1 METDDNNNGFD
12 ILQADP
18 SPATTEWCYRLRM
31 IALDRA
37 LKTLEGAK
45 ISASDMVSLMKIR
58 RSLED
63 EVGEKPQIVWQD
75 PPHWNRVTKSAEPDP
90 AS

>member
-1 METDDNNNGFD
+1 MDTDDNKNSLN
-12 ILQADP
+12 ILQPDP
-18 SPATTEWCYRLRM
+18 SPATTEWCHRLRM
-31 IALDRA
+31 MALDRA

-45 ISASDMVSLMKIR
+45 ISASDLVNLMKIR

-75 PPHWNRVTKSAEPDP
+75 PPHWNRVPKPTEPDP
-90 AS
+90 V